1 MASKQFSAALSKL
14 KETKNLDSILVG
26 SDFMGA
32 GTHDV
37 TIKVVDTSEVDDNK
51 LKIVYTSEGGKE
63 YTSRLFITNSDGDQL
78 GYDIRKLLSGNIPDK
93 ALFGALLELADQNN
107 DAWTVL
113 TGMKSRITLSPGKG
127 FQVRANEG
135 GKFVVYELDRKGET
149 VGQLLDEEFDD
160 IATARDTAKAAGFRP
175 SYLNVSRSEAT
186 HAESNGIAFNAAI
199 ESFSKPARASGG
211 ITPAKAVGGVK
222 ISRV

>member
-37 TIKVVDTSEVDDNK
+37 TIKVVDVAEVDENK
-51 LKIVYTSEGGKE
+51 LKIVYNTDANKE
-63 YTSRLFITNSDGDQL
+63 FTSRLFITNNEGDQL
-78 GYDIRKLLSGNIPDK
+78 GYDIRKLLSGTIPNK
-93 ALFGALLELADQNN
+93 EYFGKLLELADQDNN
-107 DAWTVL
+107 AWTVL
-113 TGMKSRITLSPGKG
+113 TGMKLRITLTPGKG
-127 FQVRANEG
+127 FQVRANEA

-149 VGQLLDEEFDD
+149 VGPLLDEEFDD
-160 IATARDTAKAAGFRP
+160 VATARDTAKAAGFKP
-175 SYLNVSRSEAT
+175 SYLNVARTEAT

-199 ESFSKPARASGG
+199 ESFSKPTRASGG
-211 ITPAKAVGGVK
+211 IAPAKAIGGVK
-222 ISRV
+222 VSRV